1 MFISPKAFDNGP
13 WWDKRH
19 CQPLRKVI
27 FSVRMPELYIRCQTC
42 FISDTASDE
51 AVIMHKD
58 LDRWSSCV
66 DCWKQESGFSVLKRL
81 CEQMQ
86 MTLHI
91 NVFCMKTKLEVN
103 WKLLKYNKLTFKL
116 CIYRNYFSIVALN
129 FHLFSLSWNL
139 IIQVLI
145 NNFDNLIKKTVFS

>member
-1 MFISPKAFDNGP
+1 MLKCSFPRKLLIMAPDEI
-13 WWDKRH
+13 RH

-66 DCWKQESGFSVLKRL
+66 DC
-81 CEQMQ
+81 
-86 MTLHI
+86 
-91 NVFCMKTKLEVN
+91 
-103 WKLLKYNKLTFKL
+103 
-116 CIYRNYFSIVALN
+116 
-129 FHLFSLSWNL
+129 
-139 IIQVLI
+139 
-145 NNFDNLIKKTVFS
+145 